1 MTTPWP
7 AACLSD
13 IAVIDRPEPAPRRP
27 MFSIIIPW
35 HGNINHLRRA
45 AASVSLQTDWDFEL
59 MIVCNGAAAE
69 FAPDDIEKLGLPPHR
84 IVRSVPPDANM
95 ARNAGIDGASGR
107 WLAFLDAD
115 DEFEPGKLAIM
126 RTAIATDEDDILL
139 SRGRRVRGGGR
150 TYMFPGPLLQRN
162 ENLSEYFFTR
172 GCNCS
177 TTAIVARCET
187 ARSVRFTPGLAKF
200 QDNDFLIRAQ
210 AAGAS
215 IRMLGDSLFLWH
227 DSSEAGRIS
236 RGADYQRQ
244 MAWAKSL
251 APDFTVRAFH
261 AFCARRVAQYCFPR
275 DFSTN
280 IRRFWNGWRYG
291 GLQAAELIL
300 MIVRC
305 FMPKSLSRLGV
316 DLFAGIT
323 QHAARRGSR
332 DAR

>member
-1 MTTPWP
+1 MT
-7 AACLSD
+7 
-13 IAVIDRPEPAPRRP
+13 DRAKPAPHRP
-27 MFSIIIPW
+27 MFSIIVPW
-35 HGNINHLRRA
+35 HGNTDHLARA
-45 AASVSLQTDWDFEL
+45 SASVSRQTDRDFEL
-59 MIVCNGAAAE
+59 VIVCNGAAAG
-69 FAPDDIEKLGLPPHR
+69 FAPGDIEKLALLSHR
-84 IVRSVPPDANM
+84 IVRSVPPDANI
-95 ARNAGIDGASGR
+95 ARNAGIDGATGS

-115 DEFEPGKLAIM
+115 DEFEPGKLAFM
-126 RTAIATDEDDILL
+126 RAAIAANETDILL
-139 SRGRRVRGGGR
+139 SRGRRVRGGGK
-150 TYMFPGPLLQRN
+150 TFMFPGSLLQRN

-177 TTAIVARCET
+177 TTAIVARRET
-187 ARSVRFTPGLAKF
+187 ARSVRFTPDLAKF

-210 AAGAS
+210 AAGAR

-251 APDFTVRAFH
+251 APDFTARAFH

-291 GLQAAELIL
+291 GLPAAELIL

-305 FMPKSLSRLGV
+305 FMPKSLSRLSV